1 MTKKEQLKF
10 IEDLVKHFIRGYFD
24 GCITGWL
31 ATEKGKA
38 DRVRYKFDIC
48 SKTITMLSDIQKV
61 LSKNDI
67 NVNINYLKRD
77 DIYFI

>member
-1 MTKKEQLKF
+1 M
-10 IEDLVKHFIRGYFD
+10 KHFIRGYFDGD

-38 DRVRYKFDIC
+38 NRVRYKFDIC

-77 DIYFI
+77 DMYRISTSSKAK